1 MSRPRWRP
9 GGGSAWFA
17 RHGIGRGRDRSVDRA
32 TLCLSFDYERGFAG
46 EDAGLADRGLE
57 GVLNVLAQRRAAATF
72 NCVARVAQTAPERL
86 REIQNG
92 GHEIACHGYA
102 HESPRDLTDDGQR
115 EVLRLAREAFE
126 RVAVRPIG
134 FRSPQSHWDRR
145 LCSLLAA
152 EGYLYNAE
160 HDAARQ
166 PYVLLDDPRPLLRL
180 PIRGDDWDRV
190 RRPASPGDHGG
201 PDEVEYRHIKWLK
214 KSTSGRGFIALGYH
228 PWLLAATEGGLDGLG
243 RLLDA
248 ALDAGAR
255 VRRMGDVAR
264 ELIEAPGGAD
274 AGGRGEADRASD
286 FEAPVSPERGS

>member
-1 MSRPRWRP
+1 MSRPRWSP
-9 GGGSAWFA
+9 GGWSAWFA
-17 RHGIGRGRDRSVDRA
+17 RHGIGRGRVRRVRKP

-57 GVLNVLAQRRAAATF
+57 GVLHVLAQRRATATF
-72 NCVARVAQTAPERL
+72 HCVARVAQSAPERL
-86 REIQNG
+86 REIRDG

-102 HESPRDLTDDGQR
+102 HESPRDLTRDGQR
-115 EVLRLAREAFE
+115 EMLRLAREAFE
-126 RVAVRPIG
+126 RVGVRPIG
-134 FRSPQSHWDRR
+134 FRSPRSHWDRR
-145 LCSLLAA
+145 LCAALAD
-152 EGYLYNAE
+152 EGYWYDAE

-190 RRPASPGDHGG
+190 RRPARSPGFGR
-201 PDEVEYRHIKWLK
+201 PDEVEVRHRGWLEA
-214 KSTSGRGFIALGYH
+214 SAARRGFIALGYH
-228 PWLLAATEGGLDGLG
+228 PWLLAATDGGLDGLG

-248 ALDAGAR
+248 ALNAGVQ

-274 AGGRGEADRASD
+274 AGGCGAADRASV
-286 FEAPVSPERGS
+286 FQAPVSPERRS